1 MRVRINPGF
10 SHWSD
15 AVDWYTAYGRLLEGS
30 PRFRSGHSELRQS
43 GLDPL
48 ESSSLLKMKNA
59 FILQKKEEGGNEK
72 NEKYLVSVV
81 FLGSISAP
89 QKKKKKTP

>member
-59 FILQKKEEGGNEK
+59 FILQKKEEGGNK
-72 NEKYLVSVV
+72 NEKHLVSVV